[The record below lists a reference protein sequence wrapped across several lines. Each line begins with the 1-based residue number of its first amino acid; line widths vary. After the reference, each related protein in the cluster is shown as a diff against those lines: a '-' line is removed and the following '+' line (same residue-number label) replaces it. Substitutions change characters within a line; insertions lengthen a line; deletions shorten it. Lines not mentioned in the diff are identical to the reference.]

1 MMKLLSPLRRLST
14 RAHLALGLAGLT
26 VGMLLSATYL
36 GLIPDGEAL
45 TRQHRGA
52 LSESIALTASALL
65 DEEHAEN
72 LQKTLEFL
80 RQRNPDLLSIG
91 VRSQEGVLLVDVAEH
106 AGAWAEGA
114 SSGASAATSSGASE
128 GTSTGKDDGHV
139 TVPVWQA
146 GQAWGQVE
154 LRFEALRTAGW
165 RAHLQDPSLRLS
177 AFAFV
182 LCGVLF
188 YFYLRR
194 MLR

>member
-1 MMKLLSPLRRLST
+1 MMKLLSPLRRIST

-52 LSESIALTASALL
+52 LAESIALTASALL
-65 DEEHAEN
+65 DEEHTEN
-72 LQKTLEFL
+72 LQQTLEFL
-80 RQRNPDLLSIG
+80 RQRNPGLLSIG

-106 AGAWAEGA
+106 AGAWTAGA
-114 SSGASAATSSGASE
+114 SVGTTASA
-128 GTSTGKDDGHV
+128 DDGHV

-154 LRFEALRTAGW
+154 LRFEALRAAGW
-165 RAHLQDPSLRLS
+165 HAHLQDPSLRLS

-194 MLR
+194 MLRELDPSRVEW